1 MASIIPGYLCDIFI
15 SYRQKDNKYD
25 GWVTEFVENLKKEL
39 EATFKEEISV
49 YFDNNPHDGLLE
61 THDVDAS
68 LKEKLKCL
76 IFIPIIS
83 RTYCDPKSFAWEH
96 EFKAFVEQ
104 ASIDQFGLKV
114 KLPNGN
120 VASRVLSVTIHKL
133 DNDDIKSCESVL
145 GGVLRGVEFI
155 YTEPG
160 VNRPLKSGDD
170 EKANLNKTRYRNQ
183 INKVANAVDELI
195 SGLKAVSVPE
205 GRERPQYHPLEDLKK
220 EKRIALKEKL
230 AGFTRRK
237 ILRGIF
243 ITLALVASAVFFY
256 PELFNLKTKRGLKT
270 ESGKTIVAILP
281 FQNLTNDTVWNVWQD
296 GIQDNL
302 ITSLSGF
309 ENLKVRQTESIRSLL
324 KSTNT
329 TKYASITPSIAINF
343 SRKLNSKILIT
354 GSINKAGGSI
364 RVNAKVTDSET
375 EETLNGYQ
383 IDGPPENILRII
395 DSLSALIGSALEIT
409 ELAKNRTPDW
419 RKLASSDSPEAY
431 QYYILGDKA
440 MNEDDYMTAIKFY
453 SLALAADSNFL
464 VAEIKISLSYFNY
477 ELYNEAK
484 KSCLKVY
491 EKRDRCPLKQQILIN
506 WLYSLL
512 FENPHE
518 QIKYLEQLQSLDD
531 QMVSVYGLLGG
542 VYCTMNDYEKAIPEF
557 QKVID
562 LYQKW
567 NVKPPWPG
575 NYSALAFAYYQ
586 SGQYRKAEKMQ
597 EKDARDFPDDLTVL
611 TQQAWLYWRNGDTVM
626 VNNCV
631 EKLKAQFRD
640 ASYTEPVVYGILG
653 YFFSL
658 GKIPEKAEL
667 FYRKA
672 LSLEPENPSMMND
685 LAYVLI
691 NNDLNINEGNNLIEK
706 SLIAIPDQYSFLHTR
721 GWGLYKEGKYQE
733 ALSML
738 QKSWDLRMKEAVYDH
753 EAFLHLEAAKKAV
766 AYQN

>member
-1 MASIIPGYLCDIFI
+1 MASIIPGYSCDIFI

-39 EATFKEEISV
+39 EATFKEEISL

-83 RTYCDPKSFAWEH
+83 RTYCDPRSFAWEH
-96 EFKAFVEQ
+96 EFKAFVEL
-104 ASIDQFGLKV
+104 ASKDQFGLKV

-120 VASRVLSVTIHKL
+120 VASRVLPVRIYKL

-145 GGVLRGVEFI
+145 GGILRGVEFI

-170 EKANLNKTRYRNQ
+170 EKSNLNKTRYRNQ
-183 INKVANAVDELI
+183 INKVANAIDELI
-195 SGLKAVSVPE
+195 SGLRAVSVPE
-205 GRERPQYHPLEDLKK
+205 GKEKRQHLPLEDF
-220 EKRIALKEKL
+220 KREERKWVGEKL
-230 AGFTRRK
+230 AGISGSK
-237 ILRGIF
+237 IVKGIF
-243 ITLALVASAVFFY
+243 VTLIVVALIVIFY
-256 PELFNLKTKRGLKT
+256 PDLFKADREPKT
-270 ESGKTIVAILP
+270 ESGKTVVAILP

-309 ENLKVRQTESIRSLL
+309 DNLMVRQTESIRSLL
-324 KSTNT
+324 KSTNIT
-329 TKYASITPSIAINF
+329 RYASITPSVAINF

-364 RVNAKVTDSET
+364 RVNAQVIDSET
-375 EETLNGYQ
+375 EETLNGFQ
-383 IDGPPENILRII
+383 INGTPENILNII
-395 DSLSALIGSALEIT
+395 DSLSALIGTTLEIT
-409 ELAKNRTPDW
+409 ELAKNKTPDW
-419 RKLASSDSPEAY
+419 RKLASSDSPVAY

-453 SLALAADSNFL
+453 SLALTADTNFL
-464 VAEIKISLSYFNY
+464 VAEIKIALAY
-477 ELYNEAK
+477 YNTEMYDEAK
-484 KSCLKVY
+484 KACLQVF

-506 WLYSLL
+506 WLHSLL

-518 QIKYLEQLQSLDD
+518 QIKYLRQLQSLDD

-586 SGQYRKAEKMQ
+586 TGKYRKAEIAQK
-597 EKDARDFPDDLTVL
+597 EDARDFPDDKTVL
-611 TQQAWLYWRNGDTVM
+611 IQQAWLSWRKGDTVT
-626 VNNCV
+626 VNKCV
-631 EKLKAQFRD
+631 ERLEAQFREE
-640 ASYTEPVVYGILG
+640 SYPESVINGILG

-672 LSLEPENPSMMND
+672 LSLEPDNPIAMNS

-706 SLIAIPDQYSFLHTR
+706 TLVAMPDQYSFIHTR

-733 ALSML
+733 ALSLL
-738 QKSWDLRMKEAVYDH
+738 QQSWDLRMKQAVYDH

-766 AYQN
+766 ANQN